1 MYPRRE
7 LQDHR
12 LPKRGLTLVELMVA
26 IAIAAVLA
34 AVAVPAYLDSMRRA
48 RRADAITALQ
58 QAMLLQERYRANSP
72 QYGTHLLVSGTALT
86 GVGADDAAGAA
97 TAYDLASGTYAI
109 SLSGVSATGYA
120 LQAQAKG
127 SQAADSPCQVLQLR
141 IDGGQVIQASG
152 RTSAVDND
160 AAANRACWGN

>member
-1 MYPRRE
+1 MYPRRK

-12 LPKRGLTLVELMVA
+12 LPQRGLTLVELMVA
-26 IAIAAVLA
+26 VAIAAVLA

-72 QYGTHLLVSGTALT
+72 QYATHLLVSGTALA
-86 GVGADDAAGAA
+86 GVGTADAAGAA
-97 TAYDLASGTYAI
+97 TAYDLASGMYSV
-109 SLSGVSATGYA
+109 SLSDASATGYL

-127 SQAADSPCQVLQLR
+127 GQAADSPCQVLQLR
-141 IDGGQVIQASG
+141 IDGGQVMQASG
-152 RTSAVDND
+152 RTAAVDND
-160 AAANRACWGN
+160 ATANRACWGS